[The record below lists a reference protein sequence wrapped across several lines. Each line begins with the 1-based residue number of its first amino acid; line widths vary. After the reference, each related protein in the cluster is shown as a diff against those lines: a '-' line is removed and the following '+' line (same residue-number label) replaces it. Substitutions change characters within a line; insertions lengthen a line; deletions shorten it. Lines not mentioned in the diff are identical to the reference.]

1 MSGIDFIQD
10 LGLVMLIAAAAAWLC
25 QRIGLPVVIGYIT
38 AGILIGPHTHSF
50 ALISD
55 TGRIQSLAQ
64 IGLVF
69 LIFNIGQ
76 GIKLQRLKKVGLPLV
91 LATVIIAVM
100 VLVGCRLLGAALGWP
115 GEYSLVL
122 GGMLMVSSTAVLGK
136 SLLEANATHSRFG
149 QTALTVTALD
159 DLVAIVTL
167 TVLTSIIQVGQA
179 DSMAVFGTVVR
190 LNAVIITMA
199 IGALLLVPPLLN
211 RLGRGVSS
219 EVRSLVIVGLL
230 LAMALLSAKAGFS
243 AALGAFL
250 LGIIVSSTG
259 RSEQVERSLGG
270 LCEVFAPVFFVAMG
284 MLFDFSLLAEVW
296 PLALGVFF
304 IAIVWRM
311 IAATTALLM
320 VGHPM
325 GDAARAAFCLTPIG
339 EFSLI
344 IALTGVEG
352 GLVPSSFYALAIG
365 VCLLTSLTTPFLIRN
380 SQAISDR
387 IERKQPEF
395 LAQWIGFYHD
405 WIESLKQRQRSSM
418 VWRLTAPRFIQVTL
432 SVLFISGM
440 LIFAQPLYA
449 LAEKWLGPDWPAP
462 NGLSLIFWFGFGVL
476 LLAPLIALWRNV
488 GALSMICAE
497 SATHG
502 RAKRSILQPLFE
514 KLLKGSASIAILVWL
529 AALVPYRIFP
539 LWGFT
544 ALAVAF
550 VALVTVFWR
559 QLIRLHNRFEIELRS
574 QLAESPFPDGKP
586 QLAGWPKRN
595 GQWKMNLS
603 ECSIRESTQAVARPI
618 SELPLRQSFACTI
631 VSIERQGV
639 PIPNP
644 AADTV
649 LYPNDKVLLL
659 GRDEDLRHAERWLNT
674 ETETAAA
681 KSEEPKLSDLS
692 LEHLSVPAGSRHV
705 GKPLGD
711 LALNSLFGIQIVGI
725 ERDHR
730 PVLSPGRSETL
741 QSGDQLLVLGTQERV
756 NEMAFW
762 LST

>member
-38 AGILIGPHTHSF
+38 AGIFIGPHTHSF

-76 GIKLQRLKKVGLPLV
+76 GIKLQRLKKIGLPLV

-149 QTALTVTALD
+149 QTALTITALD
-159 DLVAIVTL
+159 DLVAVVTL

-190 LNAVIITMA
+190 LKAVIITMV

-219 EVRSLVIVGLL
+219 EVRSLVVVGLL

-250 LGIIVSSTG
+250 LGTIVSSTG

-284 MLFDFSLLAEVW
+284 MLFDLSLLADVW

-304 IAIVWRM
+304 IAVVWRM

-325 GDAARAAFCLTPIG
+325 GDAARAALCLTPIG

-365 VCLLTSLTTPFLIRN
+365 VCLLTSITTPFLIRK
-380 SQAISDR
+380 SQGISNR
-387 IERKQPEF
+387 IEREQPEF
-395 LAQWIGFYHD
+395 LAQWIGFYHE
-405 WIESLKQRQRSSM
+405 WIESLKRRQRSSM
-418 VWRLTAPRFIQVTL
+418 VWRLTAPRLIQVTL
-432 SVLFISGM
+432 SVLFISGL
-440 LIFAQPLYA
+440 LIFVQPLFA

-462 NGLSLIFWFGFGVL
+462 NGLSLIFWFGLGVV

-497 SATHG
+497 SAAHG
-502 RAKRSILQPLFE
+502 LAKRTVLQPLFE
-514 KLLKGSASIAILVWL
+514 KLLKGSASIAIMVWL
-529 AALVPYRIFP
+529 AALVPVSYTHLTLPTI
-539 LWGFT
+539 
-544 ALAVAF
+544 
-550 VALVTVFWR
+550 
-559 QLIRLHNRFEIELRS
+559 LR
-574 QLAESPFPDGKP
+574 
-586 QLAGWPKRN
+586 
-595 GQWKMNLS
+595 
-603 ECSIRESTQAVARPI
+603 V
-618 SELPLRQSFACTI
+618 
-631 VSIERQGV
+631 
-639 PIPNP
+639 
-644 AADTV
+644 
-649 LYPNDKVLLL
+649 
-659 GRDEDLRHAERWLNT
+659 
-674 ETETAAA
+674 
-681 KSEEPKLSDLS
+681 
-692 LEHLSVPAGSRHV
+692 
-705 GKPLGD
+705 
-711 LALNSLFGIQIVGI
+711 
-725 ERDHR
+725 
-730 PVLSPGRSETL
+730 
-741 QSGDQLLVLGTQERV
+741 
-756 NEMAFW
+756 
-762 LST
+762 

>member
-10 LGLVMLIAAAAAWLC
+10 LGLVMLVAAAAAWLC

-38 AGILIGPHTHSF
+38 AGIVIGPHTHLF

-55 TGRIQSLAQ
+55 ADRIQSLAQ

-122 GGMLMVSSTAVLGK
+122 GGMLMISSTAVLGK
-136 SLLEANATHSRFG
+136 SLLEAKATHSRFG

-159 DLVAIVTL
+159 DLVAVVML

-179 DSMAVFGTVVR
+179 DSLAVFGTVVR
-190 LNAVIITMA
+190 LKAVIITMA
-199 IGALLLVPPLLN
+199 IGALLLVPPLLK

-219 EVRSLVIVGLL
+219 EVRSLAIVGLL

-250 LGIIVSSTG
+250 LGTIVSSTG
-259 RSEQVERSLGG
+259 RSEQVERALGG

-304 IAIVWRM
+304 IAVVWRM

-325 GDAARAAFCLTPIG
+325 GDAARAALCLTPIG

-344 IALTGVEG
+344 IALTAVQG
-352 GLVPSSFYALAIG
+352 GLVPPSFYALAVG
-365 VCLLTSLTTPFLIRN
+365 VCLLTSLTTPFLIRK

-395 LAQWIGFYHD
+395 LAQWIGFYRD
-405 WIESLKQRQRSSM
+405 WIESLKQRQRASM
-418 VWRLTAPRFIQVTL
+418 VWKLTAPRFVQVTL
-432 SVLFISGM
+432 SVLFISGL
-440 LIFAQPLYA
+440 LIFAQPLYV
-449 LAEKWLGPDWPAP
+449 LAEKWLGADWPMT
-462 NGLSLIFWFGFGVL
+462 NGLPLIFWFGFGLL

-488 GALSMICAE
+488 EALAMICAE

-502 RAKRSILQPLFE
+502 RAKRSVLQPLFE
-514 KLLKGSASIAILVWL
+514 KLLKGSAFIAIVAWL

-539 LWGFT
+539 LWGFI

-550 VALVTVFWR
+550 VALAAVFWR
-559 QLIRLHNRFEIELRS
+559 QLIRLHSRFEIDLRS
-574 QLAESPFPDGKP
+574 QLADSPFAVGKP
-586 QLAGWPKRN
+586 RLTGWPKRN
-595 GQWKMNLS
+595 GQWKMDLS
-603 ECSIRESTQAVARPI
+603 ECTIEENSQAVARPI
-618 SELPLRQSFACTI
+618 SELPLRPSFSCTI

-659 GRDEDLRHAERWLNT
+659 GRDEDLRRAERWLNT
-674 ETETAAA
+674 ELEPDAVR
-681 KSEEPKLSDLS
+681 SEEAKLSDLS
-692 LEHLSVPAGSRHV
+692 LEHLAVPASSRHI
-705 GKPLGD
+705 GKPLSE
-711 LALNSLFGIQIVGI
+711 LALNSLLGVQIVGI
-725 ERDHR
+725 ERDQH
-730 PVLSPGRSETL
+730 PVLSPGRAETL
-741 QSGDQLLVLGTQERV
+741 QSGDQLLVLGTPEQV